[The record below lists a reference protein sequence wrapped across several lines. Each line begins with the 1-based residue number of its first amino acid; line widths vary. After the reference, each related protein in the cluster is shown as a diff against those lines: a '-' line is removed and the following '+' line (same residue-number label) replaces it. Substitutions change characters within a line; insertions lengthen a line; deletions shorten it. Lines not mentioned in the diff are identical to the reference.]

1 MNLIEHYV
9 QATILETIKQ
19 PIFIEDIY
27 GVYVYCNQAFAD
39 FMEQPID
46 RIVKRADTKNLQS
59 RLAETASLS
68 KTSDVKISLNK
79 SILYG
84 TGQKIIGYVGT
95 VQIES
100 GFLIKNVQVVNKLT
114 EREVEIIN
122 LLARGC
128 SVKTIAKL
136 LNISPH
142 TVADHLKSIYR
153 KLNVHSKSEAIY
165 KAISLFVTRPE

>member
-79 SILYG
+79 SNDAE
-84 TGQKIIGYVGT
+84 KI
-95 VQIES
+95 
-100 GFLIKNVQVVNKLT
+100 
-114 EREVEIIN
+114 
-122 LLARGC
+122 
-128 SVKTIAKL
+128 KL
-136 LNISPH
+136 LRPGMN
-142 TVADHLKSIYR
+142 VEVDVHL
-153 KLNVHSKSEAIY
+153 N
-165 KAISLFVTRPE
+165 